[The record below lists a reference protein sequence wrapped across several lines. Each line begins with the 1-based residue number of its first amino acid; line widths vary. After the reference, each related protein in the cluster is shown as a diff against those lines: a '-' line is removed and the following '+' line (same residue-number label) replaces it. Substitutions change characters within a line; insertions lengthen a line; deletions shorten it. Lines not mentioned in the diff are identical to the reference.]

1 MPAPPSVSAEA
12 APVAGTPAEVVCE
25 LAPGGSATVAVVI
38 DGDTLSLSDGRVVR
52 LSGIEAPKPHLARPG
67 GDATAIS
74 ETARQELDRLTRG
87 ATVELRFDAQ
97 QTDRHDRVLAQ
108 LHLPDGT
115 WIQEAMV
122 AGGFARVHPLD
133 GDLSCLGGLLAREG
147 EARGAHR
154 GIWRGTEFAVI
165 RADDPSLIERKG
177 LYVLVVG
184 RVVSVGRGNRVDF
197 LNFGRYWRRD
207 FTVLVGAPVSARLTE
222 KGLPVEE
229 LAGRRVLV
237 RGVIGEGGGP
247 AIRLNDPGEI
257 EILDDE

>member
-1 MPAPPSVSAEA
+1 
-12 APVAGTPAEVVCE
+12 
-25 LAPGGSATVAVVI
+25 VI
-38 DGDTLSLSDGRVVR
+38 G
-52 LSGIEAPKPHLARPG
+52 
-67 GDATAIS
+67 
-74 ETARQELDRLTRG
+74 
-87 ATVELRFDAQ
+87 
-97 QTDRHDRVLAQ
+97 
-108 LHLPDGT
+108 
-115 WIQEAMV
+115 
-122 AGGFARVHPLD
+122 
-133 GDLSCLGGLLAREG
+133 
-147 EARGAHR
+147 
-154 GIWRGTEFAVI
+154 
-165 RADDPSLIERKG
+165 ADDPSLIERKG